1 MSKIVLLPPHIPPF
15 IGIFGVSGSGKTTA
29 CQKLMELPTTLY
41 IIAEIGLK
49 RPAFATGC
57 TIVELVDP
65 ASLSAVIEEQ
75 LATGKFNALIV
86 DTYSSVLSR
95 YESDHVI
102 TSSNTQDAWG
112 KYGQFHIQSI
122 GYLSE
127 LANSGYNVVVL
138 NHKQDLVDKDGNVTR
153 STLPI
158 KGALKSVGIEAT
170 FNMMLQVSIIDPAIA
185 AAYPNPALIITDRQ
199 KRRGRAHCFQL
210 EAEDG
215 DLNPLI
221 KIPDGLYE
229 DDPMY
234 VNANVLDLIKR
245 LARNNKAALGK

>member
-1 MSKIVLLPPHIPPF
+1 MSKIELLPPHIPPF

-29 CQKLMELPTTLY
+29 CQRLMELPTTLY

-95 YESDHVI
+95 YESDHVL

-112 KYGQFHIQSI
+112 KYGQFHIKSI

-127 LANSGYNVVVL
+127 LANAGFNVIVI
-138 NHKQDLVDKDGNVTR
+138 NHKKEIYDKEGNLLR
-153 STLPI
+153 STLPL
-158 KGALKSVGIEAT
+158 KGAMANYGVEAT
-170 FNMMLQVSIIDPAIA
+170 FNIMVECCTLDPISIA
-185 AAYPNPALIITDRQ
+185 AFPNPHLVITPREQRQ
-199 KRRGRAHCFQL
+199 QVKHCFKL
-210 EAEDG
+210 EADIG
-215 DLNPLI
+215 DLSPLI
-221 KIPDGLYE
+221 KIPTQLYGE
-229 DDPMY
+229 DSLV
-234 VNANVLDLIKR
+234 VNADTLRLVKLIAK
-245 LARNNKAALGK
+245 NNKAAK